1 MRLIQVLIFLMV
13 SGLCRAQYSNHQLY
27 QAYLNREM
35 SVWEEYIVSTQ
46 WDTLSLQEQ
55 EQLLNYEY
63 GFSAYKLGED
73 ADKAREF
80 ITRLESHL
88 EALKDALPA
97 ARYHAYLASVYTY
110 KLGLDKAHMIANAK
124 QLYANVN
131 CALELDD
138 QDAFVLSMKGNV
150 EFYSPFGSKKKA
162 LEYFLKADSIYAIRG
177 EEYEQWNH
185 RALEMNIEMCKDKLN
200 K

>member
-1 MRLIQVLIFLMV
+1 M
-13 SGLCRAQYSNHQLY
+13 CHAQYSNHQLY
-27 QAYLNREM
+27 EAYLNREM
-35 SVWEEYIVSTQ
+35 SVWEEYIVSAK
-46 WDTLSLQEQ
+46 WDTLALEAKQ
-55 EQLLNYEY
+55 QLLNYEY
-63 GFSAYKLGED
+63 GFSAYMLGEN

-80 ITRLESHL
+80 VARFENHL
-88 EALKDALPA
+88 EGLKEALPA

-110 KLGLDKAHMIANAK
+110 KLGMDKANMIANAK

-131 CALELDD
+131 RALELNKE
-138 QDAFVLSMKGNV
+138 DALVLSMKGNV

-162 LEYFLKADSIYAIRG
+162 LEYFQKADSVYAIRG

-185 RALEMNIEMCKDKLN
+185 RAVEMNIEMCKEKLN

>member
-1 MRLIQVLIFLMV
+1 MKLIKVMILLMV
-13 SGLCRAQYSNHQLY
+13 SGMCYAQYSNHQLY
-27 QAYLNREM
+27 QAYLNKEM
-35 SVWEEYIVSTQ
+35 SVWEEYIVSAK
-46 WDTLSLQEQ
+46 WENLSLDAQK
-55 EQLLNYEY
+55 QLLNYEY
-63 GFSAYKLGED
+63 GFTAFMLTVD
-73 ADKAREF
+73 TDKAREF
-80 ITRLESHL
+80 IALFEKHL
-88 EALKDALPA
+88 ELLKPKITA

-185 RALEMNIEMCKDKLN
+185 RAVEMNIEMCKDKLN